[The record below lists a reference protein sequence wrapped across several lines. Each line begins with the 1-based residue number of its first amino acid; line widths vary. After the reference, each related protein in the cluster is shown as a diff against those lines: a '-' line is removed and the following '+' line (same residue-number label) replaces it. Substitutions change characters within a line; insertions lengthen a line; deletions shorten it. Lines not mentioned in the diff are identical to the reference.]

1 MVGGFLAMAGCA
13 PLAGAQDIPVFR
25 TETRL
30 ATVQFHVMTGNN
42 YRVNLKA
49 GDFEL
54 LEDGQPRAITFFE
67 NAFSERRAVDISLLF
82 DVSGTVTLLG
92 LLNPAV
98 IQKDLLDDLKYA
110 RLAVSGFERTMT
122 RYSLPTRDFDP
133 IARAMMSLQSP
144 WRAVAFQL
152 PEKAYPEPVGLPLQ
166 LPPGRFPPHGGG
178 ATWLYESVIAGARD
192 AAAFPGDGT
201 HILVVFSDGLG
212 DTTSEAKDG
221 SAVCQEL
228 GIPVYPVV
236 LLAKPGDTNSVR
248 APREREFASLGG
260 LTGGKSF
267 VPANMT
273 VTMVH
278 NILSSIAGE
287 IRTAYVAGF
296 SPDPPAGKSRKHT
309 VTVRLRDPKVGKIAG
324 GSRTVVH

>member
-1 MVGGFLAMAGCA
+1 M
-13 PLAGAQDIPVFR
+13 FR
-25 TETRL
+25 AETRL
-30 ATVQFHVMTGNN
+30 ATVQFHVITGNN

-49 GDFEL
+49 DDFVL

-67 NAFSERRAVDISLLF
+67 NAFSDRRAVDISLLF

-122 RYSLPTRDFDP
+122 RYSLPTRDFDL
-133 IARAMMSLQSP
+133 IARAMMSLESP
-144 WRAVAFQL
+144 WRAVAFQV
-152 PEKAYPEPVGLPLQ
+152 PEKAYPEPVDLPLE
-166 LPPGRFPPHGGG
+166 LPGRFPPHGGG

-212 DTTSEAKDG
+212 DTTSEAKDA
-221 SAVCQEL
+221 SAVCEEV

-248 APREREFASLGG
+248 APRELEFASLGG

-267 VPANMT
+267 VPANLT

-296 SPDPPAGKSRKHT
+296 SPDPPAGKTLKHT
-309 VTVRLRDPKVGKIAG
+309 VTVRLRDPKLGKIAG